1 VSIKKTYLTTDQF
14 IKVYKSLS
22 DEKLRELGKA
32 RDEANSAARYA
43 ARDAN
48 LAILAKDKTTK
59 EQFNILTHPWTSCG
73 LSLYAEDWE
82 AVLNPKV
89 ENKLLELLDQRQEDY
104 GDAKDNFTAIGRMW
118 GALLKIEDIPDWQV
132 ALMMDAFKSVRCFAN
147 PLKDDSWD
155 DKSGY
160 IHHAR
165 DLRPERDGE

>member
-1 VSIKKTYLTTDQF
+1 M
-14 IKVYKSLS
+14 
-22 DEKLRELGKA
+22 
-32 RDEANSAARYA
+32 
-43 ARDAN
+43 
-48 LAILAKDKTTK
+48 
-59 EQFNILTHPWTSCG
+59 
-73 LSLYAEDWE
+73 
-82 AVLNPKV
+82 NPKV
-89 ENKLLELLDQRQEDY
+89 ENKLLELLDSRQEDY
-104 GDAKDNFTAIGRMW
+104 GDPKDKFTAIGRMW